1 MKQYP
6 APQLLALFVLLLAFG
21 CQTESNK
28 EEEYKLNRPLGEAHL
43 QIDAEPDQLNPLLTL
58 SNYSNTVIAL
68 TACYLQSLDPESM
81 EMKPQLAQS
90 RPEVALLE
98 DGPYAGGVSY
108 TFEIRPEAVW
118 DNGSPVTASDFVFT
132 LKAAFNPKVPAPVYR
147 VYLSFIK
154 EVVIDPDNPKRFTVF
169 SDRRYII
176 GEEAISAA
184 LPVLPAYHY
193 DAESLMADIELSD
206 LLDET
211 KAKALAESD
220 ERLGQFAEQFTSPSF
235 GREPEGVT
243 GCGPYRLVSWETGQ
257 RLVLERK
264 TDWWGDQV
272 TDGKEALAAYPARI
286 VFRPIQ
292 DPNTAIAAL
301 KDGQIDVMANI
312 PPAQFLELQETEF
325 VNKQYNFHAPLSL
338 VHSFIYIN
346 TRNPKLEDARVRRA
360 VAYATDVET
369 MISTVFS
376 GLATPSNGPVHPS
389 FSYYNKSIKPI
400 PYQPEEARRLLEEAG
415 WTDTNGNGIADKVI
429 DGTLTELTLEYKYTA
444 GRDIAQS
451 VALLLQESAKKAG
464 IEIKLT
470 PQEHTVNMDNLKRR
484 DYELMSG
491 AKGIQPTAWEP
502 KQDFHSEGDDRT
514 GFATPETD
522 AFIDE
527 IQVTLDKAKR
537 EEMYLELQA
546 RINQAMPI
554 VPLAVPTGR
563 LAVHKRFEGP
573 VTAVFPGYVP
583 RLLQLKD

>member
-6 APQLLALFVLLLAFG
+6 APQLLALFVLLLTFS
-21 CQTESNK
+21 CQTESSK
-28 EEEYKLNRPLGEAHL
+28 EEEYKLNRPLEEAHL

-81 EMKPQLAQS
+81 EMRPQLAQS
-90 RPEVALLE
+90 RPEIALLE

-118 DNGSPVTASDFVFT
+118 DNGSPVMASDFVFT

-154 EVVIDPDNPKRFTVF
+154 EVVIDTDNPKRFTVF
-169 SDRRYII
+169 SDKRYII

-193 DAESLMADIELSD
+193 DAQGLMADIELSD

-211 KAKALAESD
+211 KVKALAESD
-220 ERLGQFAEQFTSPSF
+220 ERLGQFAEQFTSPTFS
-235 GREPEGVT
+235 REPEGIV

-272 TDGKEALAAYPARI
+272 TDKKAALAAYPARI

-312 PPAQFLELQETEF
+312 PPAQFLELKETEF
-325 VNKQYNFHAPLSL
+325 VSKQYNFHAPLSL
-338 VHSFIYIN
+338 VHSFIYVN

-429 DGTLTELTLEYKYTA
+429 DGTLTELSLEYKYTA
-444 GRDIAQS
+444 GRDIAQN

-527 IQVTLDKAKR
+527 IQITLDKAKR

-554 VPLAVPTGR
+554 VPLVVPTGR

>member
-6 APQLLALFVLLLAFG
+6 APQLLAFFVLLLAFG

-68 TACYLQSLDPESM
+68 TASYLQSLDPESM

-90 RPEVALLE
+90 RPEVKLLE

-184 LPVLPAYHY
+184 LPVMPAYHY
-193 DAESLMADIELSD
+193 DAEGLMAGIELSD

-220 ERLGQFAEQFTSPSF
+220 ERLGQFAEQFTSPAFS
-235 GREPEGVT
+235 REPEGVT

-470 PQEHTVNMDNLKRR
+470 PQEHTVNMDNLRRR

-527 IQVTLDKAKR
+527 IQVTLDKKKR

>member
-6 APQLLALFVLLLAFG
+6 APRLLALFVLLLALG
-21 CQTESNK
+21 CQTESSK
-28 EEEYKLNRPLGEAHL
+28 DEEYKLNRPLGEAHL

-58 SNYSNTVIAL
+58 SNYSNTVIGL

-90 RPEVALLE
+90 RPEITLLE

-108 TFEIRPEAVW
+108 AFEIRPEAVW

-154 EVVIDPDNPKRFTVF
+154 DVVIDPDNPKRFTVF

-193 DAESLMADIELSD
+193 DAEGLMADIELSD

-211 KAKALAESD
+211 KAKALAESE
-220 ERLGQFAEQFTSPSF
+220 ERLGQFAEQFTSPAFS
-235 GREPEGVT
+235 REPEGVA

-360 VAYATDVET
+360 LAYATDVET

-464 IEIKLT
+464 IAIKLT

-484 DYELMSG
+484 DYELMNG

-537 EEMYLELQA
+537 EEMYLELQT

>member
-6 APQLLALFVLLLAFG
+6 APQLLAFFVLLLAFG
-21 CQTESNK
+21 CQTESSK
-28 EEEYKLNRPLGEAHL
+28 DEEYKLNRPLGEAHL

-58 SNYSNTVIAL
+58 SNYSNTVIGL

-184 LPVLPAYHY
+184 LPVMPAYHY
-193 DAESLMADIELSD
+193 DAEGLMADIELSD
-206 LLDET
+206 LLDEP

-220 ERLGQFAEQFTSPSF
+220 ERLGQFAEQFTSPAFS
-235 GREPEGVT
+235 REPEGVV

-301 KDGQIDVMANI
+301 KDGQVDVMANI
-312 PPAQFLELQETEF
+312 PPAQFLELKETEF

-464 IEIKLT
+464 IEITLT
-470 PQEHTVNMDNLKRR
+470 PQEHTVNMDNLRR
-484 DYELMSG
+484 RNYELMSG